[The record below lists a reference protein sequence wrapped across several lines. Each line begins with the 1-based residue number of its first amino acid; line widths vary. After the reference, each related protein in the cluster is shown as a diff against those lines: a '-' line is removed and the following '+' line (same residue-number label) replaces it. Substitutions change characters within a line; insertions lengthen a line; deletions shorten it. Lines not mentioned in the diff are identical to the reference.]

1 MRFTVCESTTPPIK
15 ELIKEN
21 YIPWY
26 CDVDASTEW
35 YTYGSGL
42 GSFSLPLIA
51 VIDPITPNTFLN
63 RTTGFQSSADFYSR
77 LWEQSVSDV
86 DHSGT
91 SSIED
96 IILILQV
103 MAGMTTSKPVYA
115 DGDINGDNRLGLA
128 EAVSVLDSLAQ

>member
-15 ELIKEN
+15 ELIKEK

-26 CDVDASTEW
+26 CDVDTSTEW
-35 YTYGSGL
+35 HTYGSGL

-63 RTTGFQSSADFYSR
+63 RTTGIQSAADFHSR
-77 LWEQSVSDV
+77 LWEQTVGDV

-91 SSIED
+91 ISIED

-103 MAGMTTSKPVYA
+103 MAGTTTSKPVHA
-115 DGDINGDNRLGLA
+115 DGDINSDNRLGLA
-128 EAVSVLDSLAQ
+128 EAVYVLNRLTQ